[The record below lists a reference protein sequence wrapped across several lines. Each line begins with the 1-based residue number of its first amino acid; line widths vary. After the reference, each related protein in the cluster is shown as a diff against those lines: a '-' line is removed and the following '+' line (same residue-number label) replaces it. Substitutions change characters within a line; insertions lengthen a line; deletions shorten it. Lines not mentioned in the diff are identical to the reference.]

1 MLTVFRALAFGFSGG
16 LSPITNS
23 FVAESAPPRLR
34 GVMVGLLQCGYP
46 IGWFVASMVVVPLMT
61 HYGWRSIFLVGFVIV
76 PLSAL
81 VYRLVPESPRFEVV
95 KQVAAN
101 RESWRDHL
109 GELFGRQRRWRT
121 LLSGFAFFAQGGAYA
136 GSAFYLPTFFH
147 EVRGY
152 DPAQAA
158 RIVGLS
164 YGIGLI
170 GYIGASLAGEFL
182 WTRRNTIIVWCWA
195 GALAFLGF
203 IWLRERRSRGYRLV
217 RPYGDLLLRRG
228 RGHGHVICWSSTL
241 PPARDRRGARIRVS
255 QPGLRHIPHPGG
267 ACCRRD
273 RMAMGLFRGGR
284 SNAVPVRRSPCSVSP
299 TSSQARRWRGRLMT
313 SAPVQRIAVLG
324 SGYRPTG
331 SNQAPPEIARI
342 AAFGF
347 RPELV
352 ETRFGAFPKT
362 PYDRGLAAIGYLDAG
377 IKAEQ
382 AGYRALFLNT
392 FGDYGIAEL
401 RSALGIPVVG
411 AGETAMTVAATLG
424 RRFAIVTVWPRSM
437 NFIYDERLA
446 TTGMTTRCVAIRNI
460 LDDGDLNKVVRGDP
474 DDPVSVMR
482 QGSNLSAVGRD
493 SRPHRPGGGGGD
505 RLGRRRNHRAGLHL
519 HGPDRGYGRLAR
531 CRPGHRG
538 DDLRLQDGRDAGL
551 AGFNA
556 ECAGFPQTSRRP
568 PSGHRPADL
577 RLGHD
582 PARGGLRSLRL
593 RRR

>member
-1 MLTVFRALAFGFSGG
+1 VLETVQVDHGSVAAALRALPGKPLTIFLFCLAIWSLTNMDQSLFGYALPGILADLHISLGVASIILSIGFGFTIVAVVVIGLATDRFGRRLALAGCLGLSGLFVGLQGLAESAVVLTVFRALAFGFSGG

-203 IWLRERRSRGYRLV
+203 IWLPNGVAADIAWCGLMAIFFYGAVAVMGTYLLELYPTRL
-217 RPYGDLLLRRG
+217 RA
-228 RGHGHVICWSSTL
+228 T
-241 PPARDRRGARIRVS
+241 GA
-255 QPGLRHIPHPGG
+255 
-267 ACCRRD
+267 A
-273 RMAMGLFRGGR
+273 
-284 SNAVPVRRSPCSVSP
+284 
-299 TSSQARRWRGRLMT
+299 
-313 SAPVQRIAVLG
+313 LG
-324 SGYRPTG
+324 SAFLSLGFATFP
-331 SNQAPPEIARI
+331 ILVAR
-342 AAFGF
+342 
-347 RPELV
+347 
-352 ETRFGAFPKT
+352 
-362 PYDRGLAAIGYLDAG
+362 
-377 IKAEQ
+377 
-382 AGYRALFLNT
+382 
-392 FGDYGIAEL
+392 
-401 RSALGIPVVG
+401 VVG
-411 AGETAMTVAATLG
+411 AIGWQWAFSVVVAPTLLLCGVAMLG
-424 RRFAIVTVWPRSM
+424 LT
-437 NFIYDERLA
+437 
-446 TTGMTTRCVAIRNI
+446 NI
-460 LDDGDLNKVVRGDP
+460 KSG
-474 DDPVSVMR
+474 
-482 QGSNLSAVGRD
+482 QAVED
-493 SRPHRPGGGGGD
+493 V
-505 RLGRRRNHRAGLHL
+505 
-519 HGPDRGYGRLAR
+519 
-531 CRPGHRG
+531 
-538 DDLRLQDGRDAGL
+538 
-551 AGFNA
+551 
-556 ECAGFPQTSRRP
+556 
-568 PSGHRPADL
+568 
-577 RLGHD
+577 
-582 PARGGLRSLRL
+582 
-593 RRR
+593 